1 MKNETIF
8 KKNETAVLRKIFKV
22 MKANTSVLDY
32 SHVRVPKK
40 PIRDNADFL
49 EVINSIQNA
58 KKIPDMLIFK
68 GDASLQD
75 MTVLTFHQLGP
86 RS

>member
-1 MKNETIF
+1 
-8 KKNETAVLRKIFKV
+8 
-22 MKANTSVLDY
+22 MKATTSVLDY

-58 KKIPDMLIFK
+58 KKFPDMLIFK
-68 GDASLQD
+68 GDASLKD
-75 MTVLTFHQLGP
+75 MTVLTFSVKNALGP
-86 RS
+86 WLWFYLQL